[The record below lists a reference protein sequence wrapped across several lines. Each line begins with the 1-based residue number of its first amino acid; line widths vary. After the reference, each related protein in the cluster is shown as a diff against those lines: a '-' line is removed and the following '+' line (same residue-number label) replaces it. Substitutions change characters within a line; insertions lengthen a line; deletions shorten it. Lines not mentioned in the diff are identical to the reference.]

1 MNKKEERQMIIV
13 WAIITIIVD
22 VSFLLG
28 LIYYYNRWKTHQSGF
43 VSVGVLLICLFIF
56 NKRVV
61 KDYILKMIKDKKN
74 NRG

>member
-13 WAIITIIVD
+13 WAIITIIID

-28 LIYYYNRWKTHQSGF
+28 LIYYYNRWKAHKDGF
-43 VSVGVLLICLFIF
+43 ISVGVLLICLFIF

-74 NRG
+74 NKG